1 MSSHYKSKIIAIAP
15 KFPAVLSI
23 LGSSIIIRKV
33 VSSPEKRKD
42 VYHRIM
48 FGLSCCDIIASL
60 NYFTGTWLIP
70 KGQVGGLGPVFMASG
85 SKATCSLSGFFTNFA
100 VASPLYNGTLAWYYL
115 LSIHQ
120 NWSDRKMRK
129 IEKWFHIIPIA
140 FAIVSSSIALGF
152 DMYGNVDWLCWILP
166 DVPEGEEPTNA
177 QKNFRIF
184 QWMFLFGPV
193 WLTVAFVTTVM
204 VLLFLKMKEN
214 EKNMEKYRYST
225 PMVRA
230 SICSARGLSNS
241 PSRLSSPFSNNDA
254 NNSSVSFATT
264 DWRALKKSG
273 VSATKK
279 VTRDSHNSSVS
290 FAKSD
295 WRVLKKSGVS
305 TIKEAVDDIPTEGW
319 RSLKKSGAKMTKSQG
334 DVEEGSSEKDDST
347 SFDEKSTSK
356 QKELGENEDSKE
368 VGRDNGDLNGNDDN
382 DNDSYVS
389 SLDGSNE
396 EEDDISDN
404 DNDEDDDLSL
414 DNAFEDEEAVNNYE
428 IEDFL
433 PNFEESFDRSNCNNP
448 QARNGREIGV
458 SFAGSVEVALG
469 QDDDEK
475 STSKVSEKKIFGRD
489 SSLVKSAKCLWSRV
503 SLRNSET
510 IGSLRSSQ
518 RSRYNQASKSRQ
530 IAIQGMLYVCAF
542 YITWLFPTLQ
552 RITEL
557 AVSKNFYVLVFFDTF
572 LLPLQGIINAA
583 IYIRPRLARFRRNN
597 PDLGFW
603 KSVLKVA
610 YEV

>member
-1 MSSHYKSKIIAIAP
+1 MTLTKQSKPLIMSSHYKSKIIAIAP
-15 KFPAVLSI
+15 KFPALLSI

-33 VSSPEKRKD
+33 ASSPEKRKD

-120 NWSDRKMRK
+120 NWSDRKIRK

-204 VLLFLKMKEN
+204 VLLFRKMKEN
-214 EKNMEKYRYST
+214 EKNMERYRYST
-225 PMVRA
+225 AMVRA
-230 SICSARGLSNS
+230 SICSPPGLSNS
-241 PSRLSSPFSNNDA
+241 TSQLSASISNNDA
-254 NNSSVSFATT
+254 KNSSVSFATA

-273 VSATKK
+273 VSATKEF
-279 VTRDSHNSSVS
+279 THDSHNSATSS
-290 FAKSD
+290 AEAD
-295 WRVLKKSGVS
+295 WRALRNSGVK
-305 TIKEAVDDIPTEGW
+305 TTKEISDDVPTEGW
-319 RSLKKSGAKMTKSQG
+319 RSLKKSGAKMMKSQG
-334 DVEEGSSEKDDST
+334 HDEEGSSEKDENT
-347 SFDEKSTSK
+347 SLDENKTSN
-356 QKELGENEDSKE
+356 QEELVDYEDSKE
-368 VGRDNGDLNGNDDN
+368 AGGESDEQNGHDFN
-382 DNDSYVS
+382 DNDSDVS
-389 SLDGSNE
+389 SSCGSNE
-396 EEDDISDN
+396 
-404 DNDEDDDLSL
+404 EDDDLSL
-414 DNAFEDEEAVNNYE
+414 DNALEDEEAINEYE
-428 IEDFL
+428 SEDFL
-433 PNFEESFDRSNCNNP
+433 PNLEESFDRNNSDNP
-448 QARNGREIGV
+448 QARNGHERGV
-458 SFAGSVEVALG
+458 SFAGSVEVACG
-469 QDDDEK
+469 EDNDENLA
-475 STSKVSEKKIFGRD
+475 SKVSEKKMFGRD
-489 SSLVKSAKCLWSRV
+489 SSIVKSAKRLWSRV
-503 SLRNSET
+503 SSRNSEN
-510 IGSLRSSQ
+510 GSLRSSQ

-583 IYIRPRLARFRRNN
+583 IYIRPRLARCRKNN
-597 PDLGFW
+597 PNLGFW
-603 KSVLKVA
+603 KSVLKVVS
-610 YEV
+610 EV

>member
-115 LSIHQ
+115 LSIHK
-120 NWSDRKMRK
+120 NWSDRKIRK

-214 EKNMEKYRYST
+214 EKNMEKYKYST

-230 SICSARGLSNS
+230 SICSTPRLSNS
-241 PSRLSSPFSNNDA
+241 TSQLSTSNNDA
-254 NNSSVSFATT
+254 NNSSVSFAKSA
-264 DWRALKKSG
+264 WRALRNSG
-273 VSATKK
+273 VSATKE

-295 WRVLKKSGVS
+295 WRALKKSGVS
-305 TIKEAVDDIPTEGW
+305 TTKEVVDDIPTEGW
-319 RSLKKSGAKMTKSQG
+319 RSLKKSGAKMTKPQG

-347 SFDEKSTSK
+347 SFDGKSTSK
-356 QKELGENEDSKE
+356 QKELGDNHDSQE
-368 VGRDNGDLNGNDDN
+368 ARGDNGDQNGNDD

-396 EEDDISDN
+396 EEDDISNN

-414 DNAFEDEEAVNNYE
+414 DNNAFEDEEAVNNYE
-428 IEDFL
+428 SEDFL
-433 PNFEESFDRSNCNNP
+433 PNLEESFDRNNCKNP
-448 QARNGREIGV
+448 QARNGRERGV

-489 SSLVKSAKCLWSRV
+489 SSLVKSAKRLWSRV
-503 SLRNSET
+503 SSRNLET

-542 YITWLFPTLQ
+542 HITWLFPTLQ

-583 IYIRPRLARFRRNN
+583 IYIRPRLAKFRRNN

>member
-1 MSSHYKSKIIAIAP
+1 MSSHYKSKIIATAP

-120 NWSDRKMRK
+120 NWSDRKIRK

-204 VLLFLKMKEN
+204 VLLFFKMKEN

-230 SICSARGLSNS
+230 SICSTPGLSNS
-241 PSRLSSPFSNNDA
+241 TSKLSTSNNDA

-279 VTRDSHNSSVS
+279 VIRDSHNSSVS

-295 WRVLKKSGVS
+295 WRALKKSSVS
-305 TIKEAVDDIPTEGW
+305 TTKEAVDDIPTEGW
-319 RSLKKSGAKMTKSQG
+319 RRLKKSGAKMTKPQG
-334 DVEEGSSEKDDST
+334 DVEEGT
-347 SFDEKSTSK
+347 SFDEKKTSN
-356 QKELGENEDSKE
+356 QEELGDNHDSQE
-368 VGRDNGDLNGNDDN
+368 ARGENGDQNGNDDN
-382 DNDSYVS
+382 DNDSSVS

-396 EEDDISDN
+396 EEDDISNN
-404 DNDEDDDLSL
+404 DNDEDEDDDEDLSL
-414 DNAFEDEEAVNNYE
+414 DNTFEDEEAVNNYE
-428 IEDFL
+428 SEDFL
-433 PNFEESFDRSNCNNP
+433 PNLEESFDRSNCNNP
-448 QARNGREIGV
+448 QARNGRERGV

-475 STSKVSEKKIFGRD
+475 STSKVSEKKIFLRD
-489 SSLVKSAKCLWSRV
+489 SSFVKSAKRLWSRV
-503 SLRNSET
+503 SSRNSET

>member
-15 KFPAVLSI
+15 KFPAVLSV

-33 VSSPEKRKD
+33 ASSPEKRKN

-48 FGLSCCDIIASL
+48 LGLSCCDIIASL

-115 LSIHQ
+115 LSIHK
-120 NWSDRKMRK
+120 NWSDRKIRK

-193 WLTVAFVTTVM
+193 WFTVAFVTTVM

-230 SICSARGLSNS
+230 SICSTPGLSNS
-241 PSRLSSPFSNNDA
+241 PSRLSSSISNNGT

-264 DWRALKKSG
+264 DWKALKKSG
-273 VSATKK
+273 VSATKE
-279 VTRDSHNSSVS
+279 VTHDSHNSSVS

-295 WRVLKKSGVS
+295 WRALRNRGISA
-305 TIKEAVDDIPTEGW
+305 TKEVTDDVPTEGW
-319 RSLKKSGAKMTKSQG
+319 RILKKSGAKMTKPQC
-334 DVEEGSSEKDDST
+334 DVEESISEKDDST
-347 SFDEKSTSK
+347 SFDEKKTSN
-356 QKELGENEDSKE
+356 QEELGDYGDSKKMGVE
-368 VGRDNGDLNGNDDN
+368 NDDQNGNDDN

-389 SLDGSNE
+389 SVDGSNE
-396 EEDDISDN
+396 EEDDISI
-404 DNDEDDDLSL
+404 NDENDDLSL
-414 DNAFEDEEAVNNYE
+414 VNEFEDEEAVNKYE
-428 IEDFL
+428 SEDFL
-433 PNFEESFDRSNCNNP
+433 PNLEESFDHNNS
-448 QARNGREIGV
+448 QARNGRERRV
-458 SFAGSVEVALG
+458 SFLGSVGVARG

-475 STSKVSEKKIFGRD
+475 SASKVSDKKMLGRD
-489 SSLVKSAKCLWSRV
+489 SSIIKTAKRLWSRV
-503 SLRNSET
+503 SSRNSET
-510 IGSLRSSQ
+510 TGSLRSSQ

-610 YEV
+610 NEV